1 MHLRPLT
8 EGMGSRAGMRSLERS
23 PSDIEPLKPTAG
35 EFREDCLAARSAVRH
50 VDMSGFVVAEANEL
64 GESLEA
70 MGVRLEVGIRDEAEV
85 AAAPWRAV
93 VLNIDEAVLLYE
105 LAESTVLGMSVNGD
119 SVSSGCAGIVSDD
132 ETVPFWPAFAA
143 DVGIGSQA
151 PVMEAGVDPGLDCS
165 RSLLRSG
172 RVWDCAFTF
181 GAVGKNCAKLAP
193 GGRVIVTMRS
203 SYFFPR
209 ALTMIPLN

>member
-1 MHLRPLT
+1 
-8 EGMGSRAGMRSLERS
+8 MRSLERS

-143 DVGIGSQA
+143 ASDAADVGVGSQA
-151 PVMEAGVDPGLDCS
+151 PVREAGVDPGLDCS

-209 ALTMIPLN
+209 ALTMISLN